1 MEYFDPTRI
10 PIQALTGSN
19 LIEASAGTGKTYSI
33 ALLVLRLIMEKDV
46 PIDKILM
53 VTYTNAAVAELS
65 DRIRLF
71 LALARRYASGESIS
85 DVEIAVLVDQA
96 VAYTSLDEVSNK
108 LKDAILLL
116 DESMIVTIHSFCQ
129 YALSRYAF
137 ETGQLFDVELL
148 SDIGQIVE
156 AEVNH
161 FWRTFITTLP
171 TNLLELSEVR
181 DHKGDLN
188 TVIGKI
194 LQGRQYADFDP
205 AVGYDFVPDNWSAE
219 LNQLNAMKNFAKNQL
234 STIYNNQKEDLFK
247 IIEKKRNAKLQDAR
261 NNIDLLLEEL
271 LQLKAKNKSTYFD
284 EFPFADEL
292 DNYIAV
298 LLRIEEFKSEL
309 LRAINYF
316 AVSYIPDRIRQQMV
330 NLNVLT
336 FDDLINNL
344 YRTIVIEKN
353 KRLIQK
359 LRDDFSAVFI
369 DEFQDTDNVQFQI
382 FDVLFIQHPETIT
395 FLIGDP
401 KQSIYAFRGADIE
414 TYLLARNKVNRKYTM
429 NTNYRSSV
437 GMVAAMNAFFLPKV
451 GFPTFGYDA
460 EGINYVEIDNAD
472 KNSTFISPVPISAIE
487 ITEVKNAD
495 DLNVWI
501 VNKIYE
507 LLTADYKILEKDISR
522 AIQPSDIGILVKS
535 KYDGKQLKKLLDYVK
550 IPAVI
555 VNDDKVLQSETA
567 TDISKLL
574 NAVNEGSLALIKTA
588 LFTETIGWN
597 TDRLNKLD
605 TEAIL
610 EVFRNYK
617 SLWED
622 HSVYELLTQIKQDFQ
637 VEQRLVAKGGGLR
650 VLSDF
655 NQLTELLQKQESIR
669 GLSAEEIL
677 NWLNKGRQGDDLLG
691 DEYILQMEN
700 DEEAVRIVTIHKSK
714 GLEYKIVFCPKLNLS
729 TSAGNYTYV
738 DFKNNN
744 HYIFKEKNSLSE
756 EESELY
762 ELQQHRE
769 NRRLIYVA
777 VTRAVYKCFI
787 VYSRGSKGKNS
798 LSELIENLNTDRIA
812 FHRPD
817 MTDVRLPSAMYSSE
831 VESIQHRM
839 PRQNEIRIPDF
850 YWRKWSYTSLS
861 AKPAYQAVEYSNIT
875 LLDYEKFVFEELDRG
890 SHIGDMLHFLFEIL
904 VFDKELLWDNSISK
918 LLLHY
923 GSQYEKFKPQ
933 LLQMISNVMH
943 ARISLHASSFSL
955 SEIKSRDTIRE
966 MEFNF
971 IFSATNRVDL
981 IRILAELPGYF
992 GLMEV
997 AVLEGYFNGFID
1009 LFFIHDGRYY
1019 ILDWKSNFLGNKLED
1034 YSSEK
1039 VEDAMNKNN
1048 YHLQYLIYTL
1058 AAHKYLQNKLT
1069 DYDYDNHFG
1078 GVIYIFLRGVRSH
1091 SDNGVFTTRI
1101 SYSIIQKLEQL
1112 LAK

>member
-10 PIQALTGSN
+10 PIQALAGSN

-205 AVGYDFVPDNWSAE
+205 AVGYDFEPDNWSAE

-353 KRLIQK
+353 RRLIQK

-429 NTNYRSSV
+429 NTN
-437 GMVAAMNAFFLPKV
+437 
-451 GFPTFGYDA
+451 
-460 EGINYVEIDNAD
+460 
-472 KNSTFISPVPISAIE
+472 
-487 ITEVKNAD
+487 
-495 DLNVWI
+495 
-501 VNKIYE
+501 E

-597 TDRLNKLD
+597 TDRLNKLH

-655 NQLTELLQKQESIR
+655 NQLTELLQKQES
-669 GLSAEEIL
+669 
-677 NWLNKGRQGDDLLG
+677 
-691 DEYILQMEN
+691 
-700 DEEAVRIVTIHKSK
+700 
-714 GLEYKIVFCPKLNLS
+714 
-729 TSAGNYTYV
+729 
-738 DFKNNN
+738 
-744 HYIFKEKNSLSE
+744 SL
-756 EESELY
+756 
-762 ELQQHRE
+762 
-769 NRRLIYVA
+769 
-777 VTRAVYKCFI
+777 
-787 VYSRGSKGKNS
+787 
-798 LSELIENLNTDRIA
+798 
-812 FHRPD
+812 
-817 MTDVRLPSAMYSSE
+817 
-831 VESIQHRM
+831 
-839 PRQNEIRIPDF
+839 
-850 YWRKWSYTSLS
+850 
-861 AKPAYQAVEYSNIT
+861 
-875 LLDYEKFVFEELDRG
+875 
-890 SHIGDMLHFLFEIL
+890 
-904 VFDKELLWDNSISK
+904 
-918 LLLHY
+918 
-923 GSQYEKFKPQ
+923 
-933 LLQMISNVMH
+933 
-943 ARISLHASSFSL
+943 
-955 SEIKSRDTIRE
+955 
-966 MEFNF
+966 
-971 IFSATNRVDL
+971 
-981 IRILAELPGYF
+981 
-992 GLMEV
+992 
-997 AVLEGYFNGFID
+997 
-1009 LFFIHDGRYY
+1009 
-1019 ILDWKSNFLGNKLED
+1019 
-1034 YSSEK
+1034 
-1039 VEDAMNKNN
+1039 
-1048 YHLQYLIYTL
+1048 
-1058 AAHKYLQNKLT
+1058 
-1069 DYDYDNHFG
+1069 
-1078 GVIYIFLRGVRSH
+1078 
-1091 SDNGVFTTRI
+1091 
-1101 SYSIIQKLEQL
+1101 
-1112 LAK
+1112 